1 MSRPKKFKQGEP
13 ITNITELYD
22 WVFSGGWVYLHG
34 RPKHPTIIQ
43 NMMLMTISAMM
54 NGKALFKAIEA
65 ERPTEVSND
74 TAVE

>member
-22 WVFSGGWVYLHG
+22 WVFNGGWVYLHG

-43 NMMLMTISAMM
+43 NMMLRTLAILID
-54 NGKALFKAIEA
+54 GHQLFLA
-65 ERPTEVSND
+65 RPMDMEVRD
-74 TAVE
+74 E